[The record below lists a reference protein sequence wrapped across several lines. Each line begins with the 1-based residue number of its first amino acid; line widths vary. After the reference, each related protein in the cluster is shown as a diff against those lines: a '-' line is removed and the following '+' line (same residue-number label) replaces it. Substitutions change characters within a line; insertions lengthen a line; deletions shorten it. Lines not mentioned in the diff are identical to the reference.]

1 MRVLIIDDERL
12 ARSEL
17 RRLLLPHADVEVAEE
32 CADAQEAQM
41 AIARVEPDLIF
52 LDVQMPGGS
61 GFDLLAALDNVPDV
75 IFTTA
80 FDSYA
85 LKAFEVNA
93 LDFLHKPI
101 QAERL
106 ALALDRARS
115 RQPPARETSDALD
128 RIFIKDGHRCWIVSL
143 AQISILESEGNYTR
157 VYFGGNRPLIL
168 RSLNQLEGRL
178 DGGRFWRANRR
189 QIVNLDYVEHVE
201 VNAAGNLV
209 LVLKDALR
217 IEMSRRRSTEFR
229 QRTSL

>member
-80 FDSYA
+80 FDRGCFS
-85 LKAFEVNA
+85 A
-93 LDFLHKPI
+93 LDLRHGYSLPDLTM
-101 QAERL
+101 Q
-106 ALALDRARS
+106 
-115 RQPPARETSDALD
+115 
-128 RIFIKDGHRCWIVSL
+128 VS
-143 AQISILESEGNYTR
+143 ES
-157 VYFGGNRPLIL
+157 
-168 RSLNQLEGRL
+168 
-178 DGGRFWRANRR
+178 
-189 QIVNLDYVEHVE
+189 
-201 VNAAGNLV
+201 AG
-209 LVLKDALR
+209 
-217 IEMSRRRSTEFR
+217 
-229 QRTSL
+229 